1 MAQKFKIKSGDQVVV
16 IAGVHKGS
24 KGTVKSVLRESNRI
38 VVEGVNMVRR
48 HTKPTPAS
56 PEGKIVEKEAPIHIS
71 NVMLLVNDQATRVG
85 RKLNENGKL
94 VRYAKKT
101 GEVIK

>member
-1 MAQKFKIKSGDQVVV
+1 MGIKLKIKSGDQVMV

-24 KGTVKSVLRESNRI
+24 KGHVKAINRETMR
-38 VVEGVNMVRR
+38 VTVEGVNMVKR

-71 NVMLLVNDQATRVG
+71 NVMLLVKDQPSRVG
-85 RKLNENGKL
+85 RKMENGKL
-94 VRYAKKT
+94 VRFAKKT